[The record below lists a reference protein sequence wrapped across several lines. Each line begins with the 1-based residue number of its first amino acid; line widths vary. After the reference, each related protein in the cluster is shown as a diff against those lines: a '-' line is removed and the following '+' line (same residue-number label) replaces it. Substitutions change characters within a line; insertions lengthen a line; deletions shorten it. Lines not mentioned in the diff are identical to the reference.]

1 MGVIQQSVNNMIGA
15 TTQAVGIGKAI
26 GAMNKQAEAEQAKA
40 AEAAKANMLE
50 TNKAK
55 EEHMNEVAKIQ
66 KEYNDEVGKPL
77 ASTARELKV
86 AKKEQE
92 AASAEFSDAMTRG
105 TESDE
110 WFPPRKPATEAEL
123 EDLAG
128 KATIAKS
135 RLNDIQEL
143 SRTQKSAYKK
153 RQAELQKRLDLI
165 NQKGALYGIA
175 PGTLKGGK
183 K

>member
-55 EEHMNEVAKIQ
+55 TEHMNEVDKIQ
-66 KEYNDEVGKPL
+66 KDYAKESQDL
-77 ASTARELKV
+77 ASTANELKK
-86 AKKEQE
+86 AKEE
-92 AASAEFSDAMTRG
+92 FTAASAEFNDAFTRG
-105 TESDE
+105 TESDP
-110 WFPPRKPATEAEL
+110 WFPPRKPATEQEL
-123 EDLAG
+123 DDLAG
-128 KATIAKS
+128 KASIAKDQ
-135 RLNDIQEL
+135 LNNHQNL
-143 SRTQKSAYKK
+143 HRAQKSAFKK
-153 RQAELQKRLDLI
+153 RQAELQERLDLV

-175 PGTLKGGK
+175 PSTLKGGK